1 MTRLIPGKGKEFFE
15 NKSKRLSAEYDKYC
29 IDIGKFEQDS
39 SSEKLKEAKKFNMRL
54 WKELDV

>member
-39 SSEKLKEAKKFNMRL
+39 SSEKLKEAK
-54 WKELDV
+54 